1 MTILMPH
8 IAERLFNEPL
18 MVDAGKL
25 ASILC
30 GLGGRIVDGGIE
42 LAGIDPLHHAAF
54 ANGRPSDVMGKIG
67 DPLRH
72 MTSDR
77 RIYTQVGP
85 VAVIPVEGTLV
96 HKGKWI
102 GQSSGQTSYEG
113 LQAQIERAREDDS
126 VRAVVLE
133 VDSAGGQVAGAFET
147 ARMMQQL
154 SAAKPTLAI
163 LTDFALSAGYLLAS
177 QARRIVM
184 PDTGSAG
191 SIGVA
196 TLHAD
201 MSQKLEKEGIR
212 VTLIHSGAYKVEG
225 NPVTP
230 LADEV
235 RARLQARVDATR
247 DLFAA
252 AVEQGRGNRLNRAA
266 ALATEAQIYQGEDAV
281 RAGLVDGII
290 DPQAAF
296 RAFVK
301 SV

>member
-18 MVDAGKL
+18 MVDVGKL
-25 ASILC
+25 SAILV
-30 GLGGRIVDGGIE
+30 GLGGRIVDGGVE
-42 LAGIDPLHHAAF
+42 LSGVAPRDHVAF
-54 ANGRPSDVMGKIG
+54 ASGRPSDHMGKVG
-67 DPLRH
+67 EPLRH

-77 RIYTQVGP
+77 RIYSQVGP

-113 LQAQIERAREDDS
+113 LQAQITRAREDDA
-126 VRAVVLE
+126 VKAVVLE

-147 ARMMQQL
+147 ARMMREL
-154 SAAKPTLAI
+154 SAAKPTLAV

-184 PDTGSAG
+184 PDTGAAG
-191 SIGVA
+191 SIGVV

-201 MSQKLEKEGIR
+201 LSKKLERDGIK
-212 VTLIHSGAYKVEG
+212 VSIIQSGAFKSEG
-225 NPVTP
+225 NPAEP
-230 LADEV
+230 LTDDSRSAI
-235 RARLQARVDATR
+235 QARVDATR
-247 DLFAA
+247 ELFAA
-252 AVEQGRGNRLNRAA
+252 AGEGRGARLDRAA
-266 ALATEAQIYQGEDAV
+266 AMATEARIYQGEEA
-281 RAGLVDGII
+281 RSIGLVDGII
-290 DPQAAF
+290 DPQTAF
-296 RAFVK
+296 RAFLK

>member
-25 ASILC
+25 AAIFC
-30 GLGGRIVDGGIE
+30 GLGGRLVEGGVE
-42 LAGIDPLHHAAF
+42 LPGVEPLHHAAF
-54 ANGRPSDVMGKIG
+54 ANGRPSDFMGKVG
-67 DPLRH
+67 EPLRR

-77 RIYTQVGP
+77 RIYNQVGP
-85 VAVIPVEGTLV
+85 VAIIPVEGTLV
-96 HKGKWI
+96 HKGKYI

-113 LQAQIERAREDDS
+113 LQAQIARAREDDS

-133 VDSAGGQVAGAFET
+133 VDSAGGQVNGAFET
-147 ARMMQQL
+147 ARMIREL

-163 LTDFALSAGYLLAS
+163 LTDVALSGGYLLAS

-184 PDTGSAG
+184 PDTGQAG
-191 SIGVA
+191 SIGVVTA
-196 TLHAD
+196 HID
-201 MSQKLEKEGIR
+201 MSQKLEKDGVR
-212 VTLIHSGAYKVEG
+212 VTLISSGAHKTTG
-225 NPVTP
+225 HPAAP
-230 LADEV
+230 LGDEA
-235 RARLQARVDATR
+235 RASLQARVDAVR
-247 DLFAA
+247 NLFAA
-252 AVEQGRGNRLNRAA
+252 EVAQGRGKRLDRDA
-266 ALATEAQIYQGEDAV
+266 ALATEAQVYQGEDAV
-281 RAGLVDGII
+281 RAGLVDGVI